1 MGVQTIYGTDRR
13 IEVKASAAD
22 ELMALAEEVSPL
34 AVDPGRTLVVLGTA
48 DETLDCRQVIIPG
61 GDHRISNI
69 GAVMPRIMDFIL
81 NEG

>member
-1 MGVQTIYGTDRR
+1 MN
-13 IEVKASAAD
+13 
-22 ELMALAEEVSPL
+22 LFFEE
-34 AVDPGRTLVVLGTA
+34 D
-48 DETLDCRQVIIPG
+48 IPG